1 MVSAMFIRRTQT
13 RRTED
18 GKPYFSHRLVH
29 AERLGSSVRQRT
41 LLNLGRH
48 FDIPQADWPLLCARI
63 NDALSGQAPLV
74 ADCPPAVEEEAQRI
88 AAQLIARGAAAP
100 TAGLT
105 DVQPVDVD
113 SLRLVRP
120 RSVGVEQV
128 GLWALEQLDL
138 PALLTR
144 LGVNGALRS
153 AATGAIVGRLAAPAS
168 ERATHR
174 WLQERSGLG
183 ELLGVDFETVG
194 AMQLYRA
201 SDVLVKHREAIEAH
215 LFDRAMG
222 LFDLQPTVTLYD
234 LTNTYFEGEA
244 SDQPQAQ
251 RGHSKE
257 KRSDCPLL
265 TLGLMLDASGF
276 VRRSKVFAGN
286 VREHRTLA
294 GMLEALEAP
303 VGALVVM
310 DRGVATDACVT
321 WLRDNGYRYLVVSR
335 ERHRRFDAD
344 AAVSL
349 QTQSDQTVHMHKVV
363 STDPDEVRLYCY
375 SEERAEKERG
385 IVERFASRFET
396 ALTKLND
403 GLSRP
408 RAHKRLDQVWQRIGR
423 LKAKHSRVASHYQIT
438 VTANEAGD
446 QAVAVNWTRRPQDGS
461 MVTHPGVYCLRSS
474 ETDWNEDALWRTY
487 TTLTDV
493 EAVFRSLK
501 SELGLRPIY
510 HRKPARADGHLF
522 ITVIAYQLV
531 QVIRTR
537 LRARR
542 EHARWTTLRRVLEGQ
557 QRVTATF
564 RRPDGRTLHVRT
576 PRKTA
581 RAMRVHQGGRRAASP
596 GRLGRVNT
604 IGRIVVSFLDGAHRN
619 AVRTHRVLSPATA
632 WQCQHA
638 QSAGAQRDPVRRRA
652 GVQVARVA
660 EALWELAHD
669 LHPHE
674 SLVQERGARPGLRTP
689 ATRPVDPHQ
698 VGGGVAGQHHRQG
711 PSRRHGGSKKNG
723 PQAIGKSRGGWTTKI
738 HLVAADARMALTF
751 ALSPGQAH
759 DGPEGRKLLTS
770 LGPQDAELALV
781 MDRAYQG
788 DETRQLALDLGFTPV
803 VPPIK
808 TRTDPW
814 EYDREMYKRRNEVE
828 RLFRRLKGY
837 RRIFSRFEKLD
848 VMFIGFIHFVLMF
861 DALRQC

>member
-1 MVSAMFIRRTQT
+1 MNTRAAGRGTTTAGIAATTDAVTTVAAAGARGRQGTTRGVIYQPGYTLTKSATFPENRTTSVSRSLTGSSTVPFHRGGRCFVRLLVSRSLTGSSTVPVHREGGSRQRMNGPGTMSHPALWTCPACGRPLTVALNPVGGEAGAHRPLEISRASAAAHACAPAARFPQFHSASSSSSISGYEPASCQPWQPPVSAGA
-13 RRTED
+13 ED
-18 GKPYFSHRLVH
+18 DEGVISQSEYTLTKPSSCPNHRDH
-29 AERLGSSVRQRT
+29 
-41 LLNLGRH
+41 
-48 FDIPQADWPLLCARI
+48 
-63 NDALSGQAPLV
+63 
-74 ADCPPAVEEEAQRI
+74 
-88 AAQLIARGAAAP
+88 
-100 TAGLT
+100 
-105 DVQPVDVD
+105 
-113 SLRLVRP
+113 
-120 RSVGVEQV
+120 
-128 GLWALEQLDL
+128 
-138 PALLTR
+138 
-144 LGVNGALRS
+144 VN
-153 AATGAIVGRLAAPAS
+153 
-168 ERATHR
+168 
-174 WLQERSGLG
+174 
-183 ELLGVDFETVG
+183 
-194 AMQLYRA
+194 
-201 SDVLVKHREAIEAH
+201 
-215 LFDRAMG
+215 
-222 LFDLQPTVTLYD
+222 
-234 LTNTYFEGEA
+234 
-244 SDQPQAQ
+244 
-251 RGHSKE
+251 
-257 KRSDCPLL
+257 CPLL

-276 VRRSKVFAGN
+276 VRRSKVFAGT

-576 PRKTA
+576 ATQAEPDQ
-581 RAMRVHQGGRRAASP
+581 RAIYDA
-596 GRLGRVNT
+596 LG
-604 IGRIVVSFLDGAHRN
+604 
-619 AVRTHRVLSPATA
+619 
-632 WQCQHA
+632 
-638 QSAGAQRDPVRRRA
+638 
-652 GVQVARVA
+652 
-660 EALWELAHD
+660 
-669 LHPHE
+669 
-674 SLVQERGARPGLRTP
+674 
-689 ATRPVDPHQ
+689 VDPHP
-698 VGGGVAGQHHRQG
+698 GGVR
-711 PSRRHGGSKKNG
+711 K
-723 PQAIGKSRGGWTTKI
+723 T
-738 HLVAADARMALTF
+738 LV
-751 ALSPGQAH
+751 
-759 DGPEGRKLLTS
+759 
-770 LGPQDAELALV
+770 
-781 MDRAYQG
+781 
-788 DETRQLALDLGFTPV
+788 
-803 VPPIK
+803 
-808 TRTDPW
+808 
-814 EYDREMYKRRNEVE
+814 
-828 RLFRRLKGY
+828 
-837 RRIFSRFEKLD
+837 
-848 VMFIGFIHFVLMF
+848 
-861 DALRQC
+861 